1 MKYKLGYYSGKAA
14 LVLAVYAVFCF
25 AELNINVLEWTALSR
40 LIFVALSIGLFFN
53 HKPTR

>member
-1 MKYKLGYYSGKAA
+1 MKYKFGYYSGKAA

-40 LIFVALSIGLFFN
+40 LIFVMLSIGLFFN
-53 HKPTR
+53 PKPTT